1 MRGGAR
7 HLATARLF
15 GLDGSSHAC
24 TDTTRQ
30 HHHALA
36 VCAAA
41 AAGSSADA
49 VGPEGEP
56 RCGRQWRARGA
67 PLPPDLLHLPRLAQ
81 KPLLQQGTADT
92 RRGGARLPR
101 VRPSHCTQA
110 YFHQPQPGVHHH
122 TPRRN
127 PSNPSMLS
135 WHPLC
140 GAGRWH
146 GTIVRRAWS
155 WTATIARSS
164 TCLRATWPAWAARR
178 RLEARRA
185 RRLRRAACSNAPS
198 LAADH
203 AATHWSVQR
212 RACLPGQPSGP
223 EGRARNA
230 CMPKRGYGGARVPAQ
245 SWLSHLTAFV
255 TAQAPMPT
263 KVEDVDKFMQDL
275 AAAAQGR
282 RPPDDEAEAVEGEP
296 SARI

>member
-1 MRGGAR
+1 MPSPSAPPPPSAPPRSPSGQRGSLAAGASGGLVVLLCLLTCFICR
-7 HLATARLF
+7 VWRRNRYYSKVQRTLDEEERAFQECALATA
-15 GLDGSSHAC
+15 
-24 TDTTRQ
+24 
-30 HHHALA
+30 
-36 VCAAA
+36 
-41 AAGSSADA
+41 
-49 VGPEGEP
+49 P
-56 RCGRQWRARGA
+56 
-67 PLPPDLLHLPRLAQ
+67 
-81 KPLLQQGTADT
+81 
-92 RRGGARLPR
+92 
-101 VRPSHCTQA
+101 QA
-110 YFHQPQPGVHHH
+110 YFHRPKPGVHHH

-135 WHPLC
+135 RHPLC
-140 GAGRWH
+140 GTGRWH

-155 WTATIARSS
+155 WTATTARSS

-178 RLEARRA
+178 RREARRA

-223 EGRARNA
+223 EGRARAA
-230 CMPKRGYGGARVPAQ
+230 CMPERGYGGARVPVQ
-245 SWLSHLTAFV
+245 SCLSHLTAFV

-263 KVEDVDKFMQDL
+263 NVEDVDKFMQDL